1 LNGTRVLRKNPH
13 FWLWLGVVVAL
24 CAALRRKVNQFMDQ
38 PQGGRMFFSGAGM
51 LLWALLCGLAN
62 AQVTGAVVYRCPGPP
77 VLYTDAITPAEAK
90 DRACRTI
97 EGTPITVIQ
106 APPKARPA
114 AQVAAATTTASTP
127 RANGET
133 KIDAAAQKVRD
144 SDAKRILEAEL
155 KREEERLA
163 GLMKDFNNGEPERR
177 GDERNFQKYQERVA
191 EMKSAIGRVEA
202 NVVALKRELL
212 KHP

>member
-1 LNGTRVLRKNPH
+1 
-13 FWLWLGVVVAL
+13 
-24 CAALRRKVNQFMDQ
+24 MDQ
-38 PQGGRMFFSGAGM
+38 PQGGRRLFGAGGVLLFGLFSGLG
-51 LLWALLCGLAN
+51 N

-90 DRACRTI
+90 ERACRTI

-114 AQVAAATTTASTP
+114 AQVATASGNASTP
-127 RANGET
+127 KAGGET
-133 KIDAAAQKVRD
+133 KIDAAAQKARD

-155 KREEERLA
+155 KREEERLT
-163 GLMKDFNNGEPERR
+163 GLLKDFNNGEPERR